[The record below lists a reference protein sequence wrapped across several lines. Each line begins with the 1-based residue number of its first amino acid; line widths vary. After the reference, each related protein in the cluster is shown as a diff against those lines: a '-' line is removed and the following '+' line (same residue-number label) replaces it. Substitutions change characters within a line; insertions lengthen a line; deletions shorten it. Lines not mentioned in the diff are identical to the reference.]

1 MSMASVTVRVD
12 EDTKRRAS
20 AIAEDLGLDLSSVT
34 RAFYRQIVRE
44 RRIPLD
50 LSCSPLPEETA
61 EALNEARRV
70 AASGS
75 PCSCARAATTSSS
88 EEDNPT
94 F

>member
-1 MSMASVTVRVD
+1 MTMASVTVRVD
-12 EDTKRRAS
+12 EDTKRKAS

-50 LSCSPLPEETA
+50 LSCSPLPEETV

-70 AASGS
+70 AASGA
-75 PCSCARAATTSSS
+75 ARFDTADDMFAALGI
-88 EEDNPT
+88 
-94 F
+94 